1 MKDMEVKKR
10 GWVKNVAIIFL
21 AVMLVL
27 TFFSN
32 TIMNRS
38 LPEVAAQYTTSGSI
52 TASIRGSGTGNAN
65 EIYEVT
71 SSQTRTVSEVRVR
84 VDDEVSIGD
93 VLLTLTGSESEELGA
108 AQEAL
113 HEHELELERKL
124 LEITRPDGTLATANR
139 DIQRAHNAVAEAQRE
154 LARIPYSEA
163 AITQAQTAL
172 NYAQAALNQAQ
183 AAIEPAKNKL
193 NAAMDLARAKLLIF
207 NLAQQA
213 LDSLEPP
220 DDPPNSDYI
229 QATKDRDEAKV
240 ALIIADAAV
249 DDAQAAVNNV
259 QTAIDNASATVA
271 ARQLTLDLQLGY
283 RETWFGA
290 SSSVRQAQQTLEDMV
305 FGLNL
310 SQAEAGV
317 DSSLEAIELRELR
330 RQIQEKREEIA
341 KLKEEGSGTEI
352 TSLVGGVVKQVNIS
366 PGNQTVAGDLL
377 IAIEIVDRGYSLRFP
392 VSSAQSSKVNVGD
405 FAEVDRFYHGR
416 GEEITAVLV
425 AIRND
430 PENPVVGRLLEF
442 AIRGDVE
449 SGIQLNLTL
458 AQRTENYN
466 IIVPNSALR
475 SDTNGDFVLVVMSK
489 SSPLGNRYI
498 ATRADVNILASD
510 DTHTAVSGALSGWDF
525 VITTSTKPIE
535 PGMQIRLVDNP

>member
-1 MKDMEVKKR
+1 MKEMEVKKR

-52 TASIRGSGTGNAN
+52 TARIRGTGTVNAN

-71 SSQTRTVSEVRVR
+71 SNQTRTVSEVRVR

-108 AQEAL
+108 AKELL
-113 HEHELELERKL
+113 HERELELERKL
-124 LEITRPDGTLATANR
+124 LEITRPDGALASANR
-139 DIQRAHNAVAEAQRE
+139 DIQKARNSLAEEQRE

-163 AITQAQTAL
+163 AINQ
-172 NYAQAALNQAQ
+172 AQAALNQAQ
-183 AAIEPAKNKL
+183 AVLNQTQAALEPAKNKL
-193 NAAMDLARAKLLIF
+193 SAAMDVARAKQLDF
-207 NLAQQA
+207 NLAQQK
-213 LDSLEPP
+213 LDSLGLP
-220 DDPPNSDYI
+220 DDPPSPEYI
-229 QATKDRDEAKV
+229 QAEKEFNEASV

-249 DDAQAAVNNV
+249 DNAQAVVKNV
-259 QTAIDNASATVA
+259 QDAIDSARETVA
-271 ARQLTLDLQLGY
+271 VRQEALDLQLRY
-283 RETWFGA
+283 KDTWFIT
-290 SSSVRQAQQTLEDMV
+290 STSVRQAQQNLEDMV

-330 RQIQEKREEIA
+330 RQIQEKREEIENLQ
-341 KLKEEGSGTEI
+341 KEGSGAEI
-352 TSLVGGVVKQVNIS
+352 TSLVGGVVKQVLVS
-366 PGNQTVAGDLL
+366 PGNQTAVDSPL
-377 IAIEIVDRGYSLRFP
+377 IVIEIVDRGYSLSFP
-392 VSSAQSSKVNVGD
+392 VSSAQSGKVNVGD
-405 FAEVDRFYHGR
+405 FAEVDRGWWSW
-416 GEEITAVLV
+416 GEELSAVLV

-430 PENPVVGRLLEF
+430 PQNPVVGRLLEF

-449 SGIQLNLTL
+449 SGTQLNLTL

-475 SDTNGDFVLVVMSK
+475 SDTNGDFVLVVMSR

-498 ATRADVNILASD
+498 ATRADVNVLASD
-510 DTHTAVSGALSGWDF
+510 DTNTAVSGALSGWDF

-535 PGMQIRLVDNP
+535 PGMQVRLVDNP